1 MSPLVSIGLIELL
14 ELNDFRNQFELERK
28 DIADAIGETYHQS
41 KRRDFVDELA
51 RFFQDIRNVKAD
63 GSPTE
68 LNTPSIAKYH
78 IELAR
83 SIIMAVFNENTPNK
97 SYL

>member
-1 MSPLVSIGLIELL
+1 LVSIGLIELL
-14 ELNDFRNQFELERK
+14 ELNDSRNQFELGRK

-41 KRRDFVDELA
+41 KRREFV
-51 RFFQDIRNVKAD
+51 
-63 GSPTE
+63 
-68 LNTPSIAKYH
+68 

-83 SIIMAVFNENTPNK
+83 SNIMAVFNENTPNK